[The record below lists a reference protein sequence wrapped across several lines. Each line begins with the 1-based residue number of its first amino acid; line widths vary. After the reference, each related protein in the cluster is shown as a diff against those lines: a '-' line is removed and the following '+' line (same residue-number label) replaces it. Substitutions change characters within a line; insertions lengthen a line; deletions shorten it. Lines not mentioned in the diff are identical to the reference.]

1 MPKKVK
7 RLALKS
13 AFSTKVADN
22 DLIVVDNIA
31 VEDYK
36 TKTVVEMLSKLG
48 ADKKALIVMPEV
60 DQKLIK
66 SAANIPGV
74 KTALVN
80 TINVYDILNCDK
92 FIVAKKRSRED
103 RGGVRIMKTAHDIIL
118 KPVITEAS
126 MQGIANKK
134 YTFQVAKDAN
144 KIEIAKAV
152 AELFGVKVAKV
163 NTINVNGKYRR
174 QGIKGGYTPDWKK
187 PS

>member
-1 MPKKVK
+1 
-7 RLALKS
+7 
-13 AFSTKVADN
+13 
-22 DLIVVDNIA
+22 
-31 VEDYK
+31 
-36 TKTVVEMLSKLG
+36 
-48 ADKKALIVMPEV
+48 
-60 DQKLIK
+60 
-66 SAANIPGV
+66 
-74 KTALVN
+74 
-80 TINVYDILNCDK
+80 
-92 FIVAKKRSRED
+92 
-103 RGGVRIMKTAHDIIL
+103 MKTAHDIIL

-187 PS
+187 AIVTLTEDSKSIEIFDSMM